1 MQRFRP
7 TSSPNTLS
15 DKVNGEIQSAR
26 FRRATSSAR
35 IELRIAQNLGMD
47 QETRASLA
55 RLTAHAGTQRVA
67 IIGKFMPDRGVSAQ
81 LVAKGLTEEVNEA
94 DFFRYQRVLIPYGG
108 ISPKQRRKWQEAGQP
123 LEDFTASQVKRAQVA
138 LGLLR
143 IEGAQALVI
152 GRHEDPETRAIAGD
166 NCGTRIIQDTTDTAR
181 LEFSPTFGVVCQ
193 THLSPRRVKWLVQ
206 QLRLRYRDA
215 KVTFLETL
223 SPAMAAREEALE
235 RLLVDCN
242 QAVIVGEPGESS
254 CEALAETALRHGKSA
269 VIIPDV
275 SALATANLS
284 ERKIALSA
292 GAFATDEAIRS
303 IAEALLA

>member
-7 TSSPNTLS
+7 SSPSNTLS
-15 DKVNGEIQSAR
+15 DKVNREIQSAR
-26 FRRATSSAR
+26 FRRATSATR
-35 IELRIAQNLGMD
+35 VELKVAQNLGMD
-47 QETRASLA
+47 QETRAFLA
-55 RLTAHAGTQRVA
+55 RLIALAETQRVA

-81 LVAKGLTEEVNEA
+81 LAAMGLTEGVNQA
-94 DFFRYQRVLIPYGG
+94 DFFRYQRVVIPYGG
-108 ISPKQRRKWQEAGQP
+108 ISPKQRRKWQEENLP
-123 LEDFTASQVKRAQVA
+123 LEDFSSSQVKRAQVA

-143 IEGAQALVI
+143 MEGAQAIVI
-152 GRHEDPETRAIAGD
+152 GHHDDPETRAIAGE

-181 LEFSPTFGVVCQ
+181 LEFSPAFGVVCQ

-223 SPAMAAREEALE
+223 SPAMAEREEALE

-254 CEALAETALRHGKSA
+254 CEALVETALRHGKSG
-269 VIIPDV
+269 VIVPDV
-275 SALATANLS
+275 SSLASANLP

-292 GAFATDEAIRS
+292 GAFATDEAIRL
-303 IAEALLA
+303 IVEALLA